1 MTPLQERQIEFC
13 GYFVAAGYPPKSAAA
28 IGGNATRE
36 NLCLPTTVGAKD
48 HGSDG
53 ALQWRQGRLTELY
66 GMSAWDTLKTQ
77 AAFTIREL
85 QRDFK
90 TLEFDLRN
98 GTKTL
103 ATLTLD
109 FCDVFE
115 KPSADGR
122 VADKRIDAADKCLN
136 LIAPVA
142 MPAEPLP
149 PLVVPRIPPLPNI
162 PTSYLPPL
170 KGTEPMPPFDP
181 ILAAQLVNVF
191 APLVENLIATL
202 IKQVVAHAGQGSAS
216 GTGLGGLPK
225 LPALPIPLPIDP
237 AVIEKLV
244 MEVLAKQG
252 KPA

>member
-13 GYFVAAGYPPKSAAA
+13 GYFLAAGYPPRSAAA

-53 ALQWRQGRLTELY
+53 ALQWRLGRLTELY

-85 QRDFK
+85 QRDYK

-149 PLVVPRIPPLPNI
+149 PL
-162 PTSYLPPL
+162 TSGTRPEVYLPPL

-202 IKQVVAHAGQGSAS
+202 IKQVVAHAGQP
-216 GTGLGGLPK
+216 GGLPK
-225 LPALPIPLPIDP
+225 LPIPLPIPLPIDP

>member
-1 MTPLQERQIEFC
+1 VTPLQERQIEFC
-13 GYFVAAGYPPKSAAA
+13 GYFLKAGYPPKSAAA

-36 NLCLPTTVGAKD
+36 NLCLPTTIGAKD

-53 ALQWRQGRLTELY
+53 VLQWRKERLIELQA
-66 GMSAWDTLKTQ
+66 MTDWQTLKTQ
-77 AAFTIREL
+77 AAFTILEL
-85 QRDFK
+85 QRDYK
-90 TLEFDLRN
+90 VLESDLRA
-98 GTKTL
+98 GVKTL

-115 KPSADGR
+115 RPSADGR
-122 VADKRIDAADKCLN
+122 VADRRIGAASDCMN
-136 LIAPVA
+136 LIVPVA

-181 ILAAQLVNVF
+181 ILAAQLVSVF
-191 APLVENLIATL
+191 APLVETL
-202 IKQVVAHAGQGSAS
+202 ISGLIKEIVLHAGQP
-216 GTGLGGLPK
+216 GGLPK
-225 LPALPIPLPIDP
+225 LPIPIGQLPIDP

-244 MEVLAKQG
+244 MDVLARQAAPK
-252 KPA
+252 